1 MAGLETEFS
10 FTLPKGYVDGE
21 GTLHRRGTMRLATAR
36 DEIEPLR
43 DSRVTGPD
51 DPYLT
56 ILVLSRVIIELGS
69 LSQIGV
75 REVEN
80 LFAADLAFLQDLY
93 GIINFGSPAD
103 VAALQQAATGS
114 EPAPAAEPEPAAV
127 ADVVDQR
134 ALERLHRGVERL
146 QCAEG
151 DHVDPADGMTVEPA
165 LQVEGQRF
173 HLGQLGHA
181 GQSRRGSGCRGRS
194 SRTAGGHGPH
204 GA

>member
-21 GTLHRRGTMRLATAR
+21 GTLHRSGTMRLATAR

-56 ILVLSRVIIELGS
+56 ILVLARVIVELGS
-69 LSQIGV
+69 LQQIGV

-103 VAALQQAATGS
+103 VAALQLAATG
-114 EPAPAAEPEPAAV
+114 PVVDAPEPEPEPVAAPAESEASASASNSS
-127 ADVVDQR
+127 ADE
-134 ALERLHRGVERL
+134 AL
-146 QCAEG
+146 
-151 DHVDPADGMTVEPA
+151 D
-165 LQVEGQRF
+165 
-173 HLGQLGHA
+173 
-181 GQSRRGSGCRGRS
+181 
-194 SRTAGGHGPH
+194 RTARAATERRRHQIEEVARPSGP
-204 GA
+204 